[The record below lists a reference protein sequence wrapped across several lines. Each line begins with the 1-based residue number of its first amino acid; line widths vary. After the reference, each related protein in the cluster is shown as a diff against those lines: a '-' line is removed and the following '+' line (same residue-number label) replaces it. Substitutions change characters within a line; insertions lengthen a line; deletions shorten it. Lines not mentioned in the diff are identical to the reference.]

1 MTLGAEVETLWIS
14 IHEEVANSRRKY
26 DSLEFRRGREQT
38 TNGDTTEVLKTRH
51 LHRREPQGKSA
62 ASCAAREEE
71 YMRVKSVTVIN
82 KVIMISKKY

>member
-62 ASCAAREEE
+62 ASCPARQEE
-71 YMRVKSVTVIN
+71 YMRE
-82 KVIMISKKY
+82 